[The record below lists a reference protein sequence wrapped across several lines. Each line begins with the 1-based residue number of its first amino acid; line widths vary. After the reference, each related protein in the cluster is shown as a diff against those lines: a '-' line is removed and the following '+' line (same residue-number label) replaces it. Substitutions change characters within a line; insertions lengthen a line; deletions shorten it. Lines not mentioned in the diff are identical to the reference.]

1 MADTQ
6 TEGGNIVSGARAIFA
21 LSSQIIGWARNLSM
35 TESIEYIPVEVLN
48 NIEVAHHVPIAYRVS
63 MTASFIRI
71 LGSSFKTL
79 GFVPKVGVDPT
90 AHIRNILNLADLT
103 ASVTDTV
110 SNTVMQTITN
120 VRVGDTSLSVD
131 ARGLMGHD
139 CSLVGI
145 RALDEGE
152 V

>member
-21 LSSQIIGWARNLSM
+21 LSSQVIGWARNLSM

-71 LGSSFKTL
+71 LGASFKSL
-79 GFVPKVGVDPT
+79 GFVPKVGVDAT
-90 AHIRNILNLADLT
+90 EHIRNILNLADLT
-103 ASVTDTV
+103 ASITDTV
-110 SNTVMQTITN
+110 SNTVLQTVTN

-139 CSLVGI
+139 VSMTAI
-145 RALDEGE
+145 RVSDESE